1 MPKELNMVNTIFFS
15 KEKEVK
21 KQFLNLLKN
30 YVNLTPLGF
39 TLCTGGRQSLETGEA
54 NKQKIVTQS
63 LNHYFADSGSTFISV

>member
-1 MPKELNMVNTIFFS
+1 MINTIFFS

-21 KQFLNLLKN
+21 NINRLKN
-30 YVNLTPLGF
+30 YVDITPLGF